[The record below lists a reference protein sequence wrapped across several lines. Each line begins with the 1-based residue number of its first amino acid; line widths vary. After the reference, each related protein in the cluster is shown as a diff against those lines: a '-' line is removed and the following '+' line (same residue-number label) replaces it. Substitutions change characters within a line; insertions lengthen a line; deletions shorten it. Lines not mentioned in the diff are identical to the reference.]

1 MKSLKYFFKKA
12 KKEKWAIGQFNFS
25 TLEQLKAIVSAAEKL
40 KSPVILGTSQG
51 EVNFFGIEEAIL
63 LRDLYRKKFPYI
75 YLNLDH
81 GKDVNLIKKAI
92 NLGYDCVHFDGSGLD
107 FQENLKITKKIVK
120 YAHKKGCLVE
130 GEIKSIHGGSEI
142 HKELPKKSAKKYM
155 LQMQWN
161 MYCTDTKLCYFISY
175 DPRFTEDKHKIVI
188 LEIERDNNIIE
199 EIKELMKYK
208 PESAGGIMTKE
219 FVALPGDITVEEVD
233 HIHGVKVTNAMR
245 TIIDIIREGTLSEDL
260 IKQAINEATNQGMV
274 VKKTL
279 KKFSKNYKISNDL
292 IDKMKI

>member
-1 MKSLKYFFKKA
+1 MSNKSLKYFFGRA

-25 TLEQLKAIVSAAEKL
+25 TLEQLKAIVSAAKKL

-51 EVNFFGIEEAIL
+51 EANFFGLEEATL

-130 GEIKSIHGGSEI
+130 GEIKSIQGSSEI
-142 HKELPKKSAKKYM
+142 HKELPKEV
-155 LQMQWN
+155 L
-161 MYCTDTKLCYFISY
+161 L
-175 DPRFTEDKHKIVI
+175 ED
-188 LEIERDNNIIE
+188 IE
-199 EIKELMKYK
+199 K
-208 PESAGGIMTKE
+208 AKE
-219 FVALPGDITVEEVD
+219 FVKKTGIDSLAVNIGNL
-233 HIHGVKVTNAMR
+233 HGVYTKSIR
-245 TIIDIIREGTLSEDL
+245 LKIDHLQKIKKAIPVFLVLHGGSGTSKKD
-260 IKQAINEATNQGMV
+260 IKEAIKNGV
-274 VKKTL
+274 VKINVNTELRIAWKKSLFESL
-279 KKFSKNYKISNDL
+279 KKKDIKPYKILPPVIEAISDL
-292 IDKMKI
+292 VQEKIEFFRSINKN

>member
-1 MKSLKYFFKKA
+1 MKRLKYFFKKA

-92 NLGYDCVHFDGSGLD
+92 NLGYDCVHFDGSSLN

-130 GEIKSIHGGSEI
+130 GEIKSIQGSSEI
-142 HKELPKKSAKKYM
+142 HKELPKEV
-155 LQMQWN
+155 L
-161 MYCTDTKLCYFISY
+161 L
-175 DPRFTEDKHKIVI
+175 ED
-188 LEIERDNNIIE
+188 IER
-199 EIKELMKYK
+199 
-208 PESAGGIMTKE
+208 AKE
-219 FVALPGDITVEEVD
+219 FVKKTEIDSLAINIGNL
-233 HIHGVKVTNAMR
+233 HGVYKKSIRLNIEHLKEIKK
-245 TIIDIIREGTLSEDL
+245 TIPIFLVLHGGSGTSKKDIREA
-260 IKQAINEATNQGMV
+260 IKNGV
-274 VKKTL
+274 VKINVNTELRMAWKKSLIRSLQKKTI
-279 KKFSKNYKISNDL
+279 KPYKILPPVIETISDL
-292 IDKMKI
+292 VQEKIEFFRSINKN